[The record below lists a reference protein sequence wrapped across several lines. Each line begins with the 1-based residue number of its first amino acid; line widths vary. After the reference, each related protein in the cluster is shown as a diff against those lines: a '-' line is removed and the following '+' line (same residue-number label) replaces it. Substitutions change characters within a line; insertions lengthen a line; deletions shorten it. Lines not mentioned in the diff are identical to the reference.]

1 LSRAEPPKA
10 QGRPWSPRSSAV
22 AMRMSKD
29 VAASQEAYRW
39 MVDLSAVP
47 PRLPNT
53 RRVTAHHAAD
63 KRVPREYSF
72 FRFNQTRSFEP
83 WLKNK

>member
-1 LSRAEPPKA
+1 
-10 QGRPWSPRSSAV
+10 
-22 AMRMSKD
+22 MRMSKD

-63 KRVPREYSF
+63 KRVPGNIHFSDLIKHGLL
-72 FRFNQTRSFEP
+72 NLGSKT
-83 WLKNK
+83 NN